1 MEQEIKIIVLVNG
14 DTLISAVE
22 EVAALDI
29 GDPNHT
35 PDAKEYLIDYFLT
48 KVEDK
53 NCRPYTISQDAS
65 KPTRNGTFILMI
77 ETLIAST
84 IITVSCADIT
94 TLVDRAKVYPDISE
108 DHRQEVIELYYDFG
122 EKQGLDC
129 RDAKAD

>member
-1 MEQEIKIIVLVNG
+1 
-14 DTLISAVE
+14 
-22 EVAALDI
+22 
-29 GDPNHT
+29 
-35 PDAKEYLIDYFLT
+35 
-48 KVEDK
+48 
-53 NCRPYTISQDAS
+53 
-65 KPTRNGTFILMI
+65 MI

-122 EKQGLDC
+122 EKQGLEC